1 MHLNN
6 SRGVIFPWIL
16 GLALILFTLLFTSIS
31 QYKNQILGTNVY
43 ISHIKE
49 QHLLNVAQEQFI
61 RESSSITN
69 LGVTTPFY
77 ISTPDGEAK
86 ATCIRE
92 ESETI
97 KCHWSLTLRGKR
109 TKSLDTY
116 FSF

>member
-1 MHLNN
+1 M
-6 SRGVIFPWIL
+6 IFPWTL

-31 QYKNQILGTNVY
+31 QYNNQLIGTDVY

-49 QHLLNVAQEQFI
+49 QHLLSVAEEHFI
-61 RESSSITN
+61 RESNSKTN
-69 LGVTTPFY
+69 LGITAPFY
-77 ISTPDGEAK
+77 ITTPDGEAT

-116 FSF
+116 FSL